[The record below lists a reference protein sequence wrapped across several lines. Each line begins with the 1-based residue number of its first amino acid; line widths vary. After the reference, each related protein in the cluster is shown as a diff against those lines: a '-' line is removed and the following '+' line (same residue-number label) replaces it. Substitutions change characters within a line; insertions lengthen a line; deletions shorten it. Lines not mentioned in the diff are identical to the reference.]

1 MICKIKILVKRT
13 HVSYNI
19 IKEIIYYLN
28 MRDLIML
35 YKMKLLE
42 IYTRFPSFWREK
54 KYPYLIKM
62 LYNIALNKRPIRKQ
76 LVEDIGLDAKKR
88 WVALKLTDEEF
99 FKILE
104 LGEVDESFI
113 IY

>member
-1 MICKIKILVKRT
+1 
-13 HVSYNI
+13 
-19 IKEIIYYLN
+19 
-28 MRDLIML
+28 
-35 YKMKLLE
+35 
-42 IYTRFPSFWREK
+42 
-54 KYPYLIKM
+54 M

>member
-1 MICKIKILVKRT
+1 
-13 HVSYNI
+13 
-19 IKEIIYYLN
+19 